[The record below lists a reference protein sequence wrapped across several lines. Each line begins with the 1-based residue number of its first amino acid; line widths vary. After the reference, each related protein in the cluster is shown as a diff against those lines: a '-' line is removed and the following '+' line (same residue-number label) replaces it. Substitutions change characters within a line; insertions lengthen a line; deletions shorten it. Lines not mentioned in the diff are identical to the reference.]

1 MATPLN
7 VDQLKTVLKGGVR
20 TNLFKVNFA
29 IPAGVDTFGLDS
41 NIIGVLTKAA
51 QIPQATL
58 GSIEV
63 PFRGTR
69 YKMPGD
75 RTFEPWTMT
84 VLNDPEMRIRSMFE
98 SWSNAF
104 KGFVSNVASADP
116 SEFYS
121 SVDIF
126 QLNQSGN
133 PIPSAGGEAN
143 SAWTLKG
150 CWPSDISAIDLSY
163 DDENTLSQFTV
174 TWQYQYWTHP
184 IAGMRAGDD
193 VNNLGTS

>member
-7 VDQLKTVLKGGVR
+7 VDQLKTVLRGGVR
-20 TNLFKVNFA
+20 TNLFRVDIA
-29 IPAGVDTFGLDS
+29 IPGGVDTFGLDS
-41 NIIGVLTKAA
+41 NLIGVLTKAA

-98 SWSNAF
+98 NWSNAF
-104 KGFVSNVASADP
+104 KGFASNAANTDPADL
-116 SEFYS
+116 YG
-121 SVDIF
+121 SVEIY
-126 QLNQSGN
+126 QLNQQGEA
-133 PIPSAGGEAN
+133 IPSQGSTTTSPWKLN
-143 SAWTLKG
+143 S

-174 TWQYQYWTHP
+174 TWQCQYWIHEISTD
-184 IAGMRAGDD
+184 RAGTAL
-193 VNNLGTS
+193 NNQG

>member
-7 VDQLKTVLKGGVR
+7 VDQLKTVLRGGVR
-20 TNLFKVNFA
+20 TNLFRVDIS
-29 IPAGVDTFGLDS
+29 IPAQVDTFGLDS
-41 NIIGVLTKAA
+41 NLIGVLTKAA

-98 SWSNAF
+98 NWSNAF
-104 KGFVSNVASADP
+104 KGFASNAALTDP
-116 SEFYS
+116 SELYGA
-121 SVDIF
+121 VEIY
-126 QLNQSGN
+126 QLNQQGEA
-133 PIPSAGGEAN
+133 IPSQGSTTTAPWKLN
-143 SAWTLKG
+143 S

-174 TWQYQYWTHP
+174 TWQYQYWIHE
-184 IAGMRAGDD
+184 IATDRAGTAL
-193 VNNLGTS
+193 NNQG

>member
-7 VDQLKTVLKGGVR
+7 VDQLKTVLRGGVR
-20 TNLFKVNFA
+20 TNLFRVDIA
-29 IPAGVDTFGLDS
+29 IPGAVDTFGLDS
-41 NIIGVLTKAA
+41 NLIGVLTKAA

-84 VLNDPEMRIRSMFE
+84 VLNDPDMRIRSMFE
-98 SWSNAF
+98 NWSNAF
-104 KGFVSNVASADP
+104 KGFASNVAVSDP
-116 SEFYS
+116 AELYG
-121 SVDIF
+121 SVEIY
-126 QLNQSGN
+126 QLNQQGEI
-133 PIPSAGGEAN
+133 IPSQGSSSTSSWKLTN
-143 SAWTLKG
+143 

-174 TWQYQYWTHP
+174 TWQYQYWIHE
-184 IAGMRAGDD
+184 IATDRAGTN
-193 VNNLGTS
+193 VNNLGE